1 MDKIIQKVLT
11 VGVSIDVLIKRFAE
25 EKLLDDKKLSKI
37 EEDMLLLKEVNI
49 QYNIS
54 IMEVTLSDYQFTFTH
69 DIQKK

>member
-1 MDKIIQKVLT
+1 M
-11 VGVSIDVLIKRFAE
+11 GVSIDVLIKRFAE

-37 EEDMLLLKEVNI
+37 EEVMLLLKEVNI

-69 DIQKK
+69 DI

>member
-1 MDKIIQKVLT
+1 MT

-54 IMEVTLSDYQFTFTH
+54 IMEVTLSDYQFTFTQ
-69 DIQKK
+69 DI

>member
-1 MDKIIQKVLT
+1 MT

-54 IMEVTLSDYQFTFTH
+54 IMEVALSDYQFTFTH
-69 DIQKK
+69 DI

>member
-1 MDKIIQKVLT
+1 M
-11 VGVSIDVLIKRFAE
+11 GVSIDVLIKCFAE

-69 DIQKK
+69 DI

>member
-1 MDKIIQKVLT
+1 MT

-37 EEDMLLLKEVNI
+37 EEVMLLLKEVNI

-69 DIQKK
+69 DI

>member
-1 MDKIIQKVLT
+1 M
-11 VGVSIDVLIKRFAE
+11 GVSIDVLIKRFAE

-54 IMEVTLSDYQFTFTH
+54 IMEVTLSDYQFTFTQ
-69 DIQKK
+69 DI

>member
-1 MDKIIQKVLT
+1 MT

-37 EEDMLLLKEVNI
+37 EEDTLLLKEVNI

-69 DIQKK
+69 DI

>member
-1 MDKIIQKVLT
+1 MT

-69 DIQKK
+69 DI

>member
-1 MDKIIQKVLT
+1 M
-11 VGVSIDVLIKRFAE
+11 GVSIDVLIKRFAE

-49 QYNIS
+49 QYKIS

-69 DIQKK
+69 DI

>member
-1 MDKIIQKVLT
+1 M
-11 VGVSIDVLIKRFAE
+11 GVSIDVLIKRFAE

-69 DIQKK
+69 DI